1 MSMNIKSIL
10 SVFLFF
16 TSICYSEST
25 GIIRGQIIDGI
36 SQLPLTQANIIV
48 ENSEIGTSSDDNG
61 EFVLECPEEGYYSIS
76 ISYIGYKSKILYDIW
91 VRPNAYDYQKILLY
105 PSVILLDNV
114 VVTKSYFEK
123 SSLNNFSVVG
133 FKNDQIRRA
142 PGAGGEITRILNSL
156 PSVASVGEN
165 RQDIMVRGGGPNE
178 NGFLIDNVYIPSI
191 SHFNQPDGRS
201 NGPVGLINTELVETM
216 DFYSNGFSPQYG
228 NKLSSFGDI
237 SYREGN
243 KESIEGNIGLG
254 LGGAGGVLEGP
265 ITKRSSFLSSF
276 RMSYL
281 DIISDAINAGGLPS
295 YSDYQG
301 KINYRPNPYSNFT
314 ILGILGSSLYER
326 DVKDAS
332 SDGEDSYGYVK
343 NDQSTLGL
351 NHRFI
356 WSKNG
361 FSNSS
366 VSLTDQTS
374 KNNFFNIYTDSTL
387 NEVNDSYKTFH
398 IRNVNQ
404 IRIKDKV
411 NTVTGFEYHHRDLS
425 YDFTLDDLYLKD
437 DLIFTNVAAFS
448 NISFPFKSISNISL
462 GIRLAKSDFEGKI
475 NFSPRVNI
483 DFDLPLQFGKVI
495 FNGGRYF
502 QNPPEKYLGLVEDD
516 NLESVRAEQYSF
528 SYEKLLNESTKLSV
542 SIYNKKYSHAPIVL
556 SDDSTA
562 NPAFLMDRSITFNQ
576 LKSEGNAEARGIE
589 FLIEK
594 KRAENFYG
602 HVGGSLFNSMYVDY
616 QGIERNRDSNYKYI
630 LNVVG
635 GYRPNNKWELSL
647 RWSLFGGKP
656 YTEIDREKSLLF
668 DQAIYLTEKY
678 NEEKTPVYHNLF
690 LRYEYRKVYKF
701 WNVISYIEL
710 WNAYNRK
717 NIETYIWS
725 NSKRKL
731 TEVTYFSF
739 IPVGGFEIEF

>member
-332 SDGEDSYGYVK
+332 SNGEDSYGYVK

-462 GIRLAKSDFEGKI
+462 GMRLEKSDFEEKI

-542 SIYNKKYSHAPIVL
+542 SIYNKKYSHAPIVR

-562 NPAFLMDRSITFNQ
+562 SPAFLMDRSITFNQ